1 MTEHIDIYDGKIRL
15 DAELAR
21 PEETGEEGTLTSSS
35 EASEPAGSPRPSGGR
50 SGEKLPLCIIIHG
63 LTGDKDDAL
72 PQAIERVV
80 LSLGMASLRVD
91 MFGHGKSD
99 GTFFD
104 HTLSKWFLNLLA
116 IVDYAEKLDFV
127 DGIYLCGHSQGGLTV
142 MMGAAMLRDR
152 IRGLIP
158 IAPAWVI
165 PDQVREGTLLGHRFD
180 GEKIPEEL
188 PLPDYELTLGGHYLR
203 EAQLIFVKEAV
214 SRYDGPV
221 LIVHGTEDELVPY
234 HFSEEIQSCYRDVKL
249 VPIPGDTHC
258 FDYHVDQAAE
268 VVKEWLGD
276 DRTHRY
282 L

>member
-1 MTEHIDIYDGKIRL
+1 
-15 DAELAR
+15 
-21 PEETGEEGTLTSSS
+21 
-35 EASEPAGSPRPSGGR
+35 
-50 SGEKLPLCIIIHG
+50 
-63 LTGDKDDAL
+63 
-72 PQAIERVV
+72 
-80 LSLGMASLRVD
+80 
-91 MFGHGKSD
+91 
-99 GTFFD
+99 
-104 HTLSKWFLNLLA
+104 
-116 IVDYAEKLDFV
+116 
-127 DGIYLCGHSQGGLTV
+127 